1 MAGKSKSPW
10 DILKSKQDKLD
21 WQNFDLLEN
30 LLIFCAMK
38 ERNVPEESGVH
49 FRISNP
55 KKDSVCILFQIDR
68 KSDPLIK
75 DKNTPRPDY
84 LVFYRDRSRCLC
96 TIVEMKGR
104 GEKKLGHGVDQIT
117 SFRDRLKQE
126 LKAHLPDLKIKFQG
140 ILLTPPNSQIPLKRI
155 DKEFK
160 NGFVILALQWHHKA
174 ELYPY
179 VSKENGISERYRHN
193 NSLKNVKPGF
203 IEQMMVERALHK
215 RINDAFH
222 SANFSQKKNRT
233 GIYINFAL
241 SEQDDYAALRADDSK
256 ALIAVKQGKINQA
269 EKIRKELKELGIA
282 VNRKIQI
289 ELMN

>member
-1 MAGKSKSPW
+1 MAGKSKNPW
-10 DILKSKQDKLD
+10 DILKSKQNKLD
-21 WQNFDLLEN
+21 WHNFDLLEN

-84 LVFYRDRSRCLC
+84 LVFYKDRNRCLC

-104 GEKKLGHGVDQIT
+104 GEKELGHGVDQIT
-117 SFRDRLKQE
+117 SFRDRLRQE
-126 LKAHLPDLKIKFQG
+126 LKTHLPDLKIRFQG
-140 ILLTPPNSQIPLKRI
+140 ILLTPPNSQIPLKKI

-160 NGFVILALQWHHKA
+160 SGFVILALQWHHKA
-174 ELYPY
+174 ELFPY
-179 VSKENGISERYRHN
+179 VSKENGISERYRHD
-193 NSLKNVKPGF
+193 NSLKNVEPGF
-203 IEQMMVERALHK
+203 IEQMVIERALHK

-222 SANFSQKKNRT
+222 STNFSQKKNRI
-233 GIYINFAL
+233 GVYINFAL
-241 SEQDDYAALRADDSK
+241 SDQGDYAALKTDDSK
-256 ALIAVKQGKINQA
+256 AVIAVKQNNSRFTDKIH
-269 EKIRKELKELGIA
+269 KELKELSITDK
-282 VNRKIQI
+282 RKIQI
-289 ELMN
+289 ESIN